1 VLRVLIIAHAHP
13 DFSHGGAEL
22 AAYHLFEQFRSTA
35 ECDAW
40 FLACHQEP
48 GFSRPGSA
56 FAVRGEDQ
64 REILYDQSTDYFDFS
79 ANNLRY
85 LAFDLPAL
93 LREIRPDV
101 VHFHHYV
108 NVGVESFRVVRN
120 ELPAARIVLTL
131 HEFLAICN
139 RQGQMLKTN
148 GKLCTRA
155 HPQDCHLCMPER
167 LPPDYFLRERY
178 VKSLFS
184 EIDLFISPS
193 EFLKKRYVSWG
204 LEPERIA
211 VVENGQPSGAAA
223 PLRETGVEPQ
233 VFGYFGQITPY
244 KGVDVL
250 LDAFSRL
257 PDETRRGCRLQVHGG
272 GHQNFPG
279 GFQNR
284 IEQALSGGPKEL
296 VYAGP
301 YPPNDLTRRMAGVDW
316 VIVPSIWWEN
326 SPLVIQEAFR
336 HSRPVICS
344 DIGGMAE
351 KVIDGK
357 NGLHFTVGDANAL
370 QAVMRRVIED
380 PTILPRLRTGIAPP
394 RSIAATAEQCLQ
406 LYRSDG

>member
-1 VLRVLIIAHAHP
+1 VRILIIAHGHP
-13 DFSHGGAEL
+13 DFSQGGAEL
-22 AAYHLFEQFRSTA
+22 AAYQLFQHFRSSA
-35 ECDAW
+35 KCDAW

-48 GFSRPGSA
+48 GLSRPGSA

-93 LREIRPDV
+93 LREIGPDV

-108 NVGVESFRVVRN
+108 NVGVETFRVVRN
-120 ELPAARIVLTL
+120 ELPQARILLTL

-148 GKLCTRA
+148 GKLCQRS

-184 EIDLFISPS
+184 EVDQFISPS
-193 EFLKKRYVSWG
+193 EFLKRRYIAWG
-204 LEPERIA
+204 LEAERIS
-211 VVENGQPSGAAA
+211 VVENGQPSDAIA
-223 PLRETGVEPQ
+223 PLREAGAGPQ

-257 PDETRRGCRLQVHGG
+257 PHELRRQSRLQVHGG
-272 GHQNFPG
+272 GHQRFTGNF
-279 GFQNR
+279 NR
-284 IEQALSGGPKEL
+284 RINKAIAAGPREF

-301 YPPNDLTRRMAGVDW
+301 YEPGDLLRRMAGVDW
-316 VIVPSIWWEN
+316 VIVPSTWWEN

-336 HSRPVICS
+336 HNRPVICS

-351 KVIDGK
+351 KVADGK
-357 NGLHFTVGDANAL
+357 DGLHFTAGDANAL

-380 PTILPRLRTGIAPP
+380 PTILPRLRAGIVPP
-394 RSIAATAEQCLQ
+394 QSIAATAEQCLQ
-406 LYRSDG
+406 LYRRDR